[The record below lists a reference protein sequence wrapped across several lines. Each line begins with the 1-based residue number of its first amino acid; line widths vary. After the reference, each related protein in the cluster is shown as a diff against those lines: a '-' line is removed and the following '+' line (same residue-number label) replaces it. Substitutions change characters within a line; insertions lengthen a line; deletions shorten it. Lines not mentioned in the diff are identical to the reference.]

1 MVEAIMLFMEKYF
14 VYSFSH
20 SPFLEQSSAVVSEV
34 EDYSDNEATQ
44 EAVEVSEEY
53 ISRLIIIY
61 IHTIIIFFVSLFLS
75 EYMKITGYMKIT

>member
-1 MVEAIMLFMEKYF
+1 M
-14 VYSFSH
+14 YSFRQH

-53 ISRLIIIY
+53 ISRLIIIIIY
-61 IHTIIIFFVSLFLS
+61 PYNYNFRFLVSFRIHEDNRIHEDDLACMDIM
-75 EYMKITGYMKIT
+75 EPG